1 MMLRFKM
8 VWPQL
13 NLSVRCQSCGKNEN
27 ALKILM
33 ENMPIQTIQ
42 GHEMVGGWMLRNR
55 ALYMVKRFFD
65 SPAQELESES
75 MKDAPVGRI
84 SLLFPQ
90 GNSTEMLVK
99 YDVCEDF
106 RSYTPVAD
114 VVEEDLEILK
124 QVGQLQWKSATRTKE
139 ILAVEFVAED

>member
-1 MMLRFKM
+1 MLQFKM

-27 ALKILM
+27 ALKALI
-33 ENMPIQTIQ
+33 ENMPIKTIQ

-55 ALYMVKRFFD
+55 SVYMGKRFFD
-65 SPAQELESES
+65 IPPQEMESEC

-99 YDVCEDF
+99 YDECEDS

-114 VVEEDLEILK
+114 VVEEDLETLK
-124 QVGQLQWKSATRTKE
+124 QVGKLQWKSATRTKE
-139 ILAVEFVAED
+139 VLVVEFVAED